1 MVICPNNHCYPLI
14 RKILKFL
21 NRISKV
27 IFPDTQEINET
38 IIRHYE
44 ENPDELDLIINRE
57 HFYTIYLGLIFILGM
72 VMTVA
77 ARLIQYFYGQT
88 LGDFVN
94 TIVLDVLSEL
104 GIAIFGGAVVGYL
117 IEFLNKRQFQ
127 QNIKFRRDIKT
138 ILEERKKRK

>member
-1 MVICPNNHCYPLI
+1 M
-14 RKILKFL
+14 KSL

-27 IFPDTQEINET
+27 IFPDSQEINEE

-44 ENPDELDLIINRE
+44 KNPDELDLIINRE
-57 HFYTIYLGLIFILGM
+57 HFYTFYLGLVFLLGIFI
-72 VMTVA
+72 TVV
-77 ARLIQYFYGQT
+77 ARLIQYFYGET
-88 LGDFVN
+88 LGKFAN

-127 QNIKFRRDIKT
+127 QNIKFRRDIKK
-138 ILEERKKRK
+138 ILEERKKSR